1 MAALLDDGNAMM
13 IAANFVRGKSASGE
27 EEEPASA
34 FQLIVRW
41 TQISKLFPTRLIQT
55 LVVSMEHKCFFFVP
69 SAQAYRST
77 IQISPRKSQQRVNL
91 RHSQSASRDRQV
103 RAGRRR
109 AAQGQP

>member
-41 TQISKLFPTRLIQT
+41 TQISKLFPTGSKKVT
-55 LVVSMEHKCFFFVP
+55 LPDPNARCSDGNISVFIF
-69 SAQAYRST
+69 
-77 IQISPRKSQQRVNL
+77 ISP
-91 RHSQSASRDRQV
+91 
-103 RAGRRR
+103 GT
-109 AAQGQP
+109 